1 MGTEVEK
8 KLFTPVQVGPITLKH
23 RVVMPPMSRLRAQP
37 GTGIPSHL
45 QLEYYTQRAS
55 DGGLIVTEAT
65 AIAPSARGYYH
76 APGLYADEQVAGWKP
91 ITDAVHAK
99 GAYFFTQ
106 LWHAGRTTHISITG
120 SQPVTAS
127 VDPAYWADTTITVDT
142 PDGFK
147 PTSPHRA
154 LETAEIATILEQ
166 YRSAAQNAKVAGFDG
181 VELMA
186 ANGHLIDQFL
196 QDNTN
201 KRTDQYGGSIE
212 NRTRLLVEVVQTL
225 ADVWGSDRVGVRLAP
240 SGTFN
245 GMGDSDPRALFR
257 HVAERLNDFGL
268 AYLHLIEPRVK
279 GGETIAEA
287 QAPVAAQ
294 ELSKIFR
301 GPVIAAGGFNPE
313 TAEASV
319 ANGDAS
325 LDRLRP
331 ALHRQSRPAETDRT
345 RTCRSTRTIAARSMA
360 TLGAAIPII
369 RSTRPLCRIRCPRR
383 EDARDSAAGR
393 RPAAL
398 GAHLG
403 HLANKA

>member
-8 KLFTPVQVGPITLKH
+8 KLFTPVQVGPIKLKH

-37 GTGIPSHL
+37 GTGVPSHL

-76 APGLYADEQVAGWKP
+76 APGLYGDEQVAGWKP

-196 QDNTN
+196 QDKTN

-212 NRTRLLVEVVQTL
+212 NRTRLLAEVVQTL

-245 GMGDSDPRALFR
+245 GMGDSDPRVLFR

-325 LDRLRP
+325 LVAFGRHFIANPDLPKRIELGLP
-331 ALHRQSRPAETDRT
+331 LNPYD
-345 RTCRSTRTIAARSMA
+345 RSTFYGYTGRGYTDYPFYEASV
-360 TLGAAIPII
+360 PN
-369 RSTRPLCRIRCPRR
+369 PL
-383 EDARDSAAGR
+383 
-393 RPAAL
+393 PAA
-398 GAHLG
+398 
-403 HLANKA
+403 

>member
-1 MGTEVEK
+1 MGTGVQK
-8 KLFTPVQVGPITLKH
+8 KLFTPVQIGPTTLKH

-37 GTGIPSHL
+37 RSGIPSDL
-45 QLEYYTQRAS
+45 QLEYYAQRAS

-65 AIAPSARGYYH
+65 AIAASARGYYH
-76 APGLYADEQVAGWKP
+76 APGLYTDEHVAGWKR

-127 VDPAYWADTTITVDT
+127 VDPSYWADTSIVVDT
-142 PDGFK
+142 PDGFQ

-154 LETAEIATILEQ
+154 LETAEIAEILDH
-166 YRSAAQNAKVAGFDG
+166 YRAAAQNAKKAGFDG

-186 ANGHLIDQFL
+186 ANGHLRDQFL

-201 KRTDQYGGSIE
+201 KRSDQYGGSIE
-212 NRTRLLVEVVQTL
+212 NRMRLLVEVVRTL
-225 ADVWGSDRVGVRLAP
+225 AEVWGADRVGVRLAP

-245 GMGDSDPRALFR
+245 GMGDSNPRALFR
-257 HVAERLNDFGL
+257 AVAERLDGFGL

-279 GGETIAEA
+279 GGETIAEG

-294 ELSKIFR
+294 ELSKIFQ
-301 GPVIAAGGFNPE
+301 GSVIAAGGFNPD
-313 TAEASV
+313 TAETSV

-325 LDRLRP
+325 LIAFGRHFIANPDLAKRIKLGLP
-331 ALHRQSRPAETDRT
+331 LNPYD
-345 RTCRSTRTIAARSMA
+345 RSTFYGFDGRGYIDYPTYE
-360 TLGAAIPII
+360 P
-369 RSTRPLCRIRCPRR
+369 PLPDPLLI
-383 EDARDSAAGR
+383 S
-393 RPAAL
+393 
-398 GAHLG
+398 
-403 HLANKA
+403 

>member
-1 MGTEVEK
+1 MDKHAER
-8 KLFTPVQVGPITLKH
+8 KLFTPVQVGPLTLKH

-37 GTGIPSHL
+37 GTGIPSDL
-45 QLEYYTQRAS
+45 LLEYYTQRAS
-55 DGGLIVTEAT
+55 NGGLIITEAT

-76 APGLYADEQVAGWKP
+76 APGLYTDDQIAGWKR

-120 SQPVTAS
+120 SEPVTAS
-127 VDPAYWADTTITVDT
+127 VDPAYWADTSITVDT
-142 PDGFK
+142 PDGFE

-166 YRSAAQNAKVAGFDG
+166 YRSAAQNAKAAGFDG

-186 ANGHLIDQFL
+186 ANGHLVDQFL

-212 NRTRLLVEVVQTL
+212 NRTRFLAEVVQTL
-225 ADVWGSDRVGVRLAP
+225 ADVWGADRVGVRLAP

-257 HVAERLNDFGL
+257 QVAERLNDFGL

-301 GPVIAAGGFNPE
+301 GPVIAVGGFNPE

-325 LDRLRP
+325 LIAFGRHFIANPDLPKRIELGLP
-331 ALHRQSRPAETDRT
+331 LNPYD
-345 RTCRSTRTIAARSMA
+345 RSTFYGYTGRGYTDYPFYEA
-360 TLGAAIPII
+360 TVPD
-369 RSTRPLCRIRCPRR
+369 PF
-383 EDARDSAAGR
+383 
-393 RPAAL
+393 PAA
-398 GAHLG
+398 
-403 HLANKA
+403 

>member
-1 MGTEVEK
+1 MDKHAEK
-8 KLFTPVQVGPITLKH
+8 KLFTPVQVGPLTLKH

-37 GTGIPSHL
+37 GTGIPSDL

-55 DGGLIVTEAT
+55 NGGLIITEAT

-76 APGLYADEQVAGWKP
+76 APGLYTDEQIAGWKR

-120 SQPVTAS
+120 SEPVTAS
-127 VDPAYWADTTITVDT
+127 VDPAYWADTSITVDT
-142 PDGFK
+142 PDGFE

-166 YRSAAQNAKVAGFDG
+166 YRSAAQNAKAAGFDG

-186 ANGHLIDQFL
+186 ANGHLVDQFL

-212 NRTRLLVEVVQTL
+212 NRTRFLAEVVQTL
-225 ADVWGSDRVGVRLAP
+225 AGVWGADRVGVRLAP

-301 GPVIAAGGFNPE
+301 GPVIAVGGFNPE

-325 LDRLRP
+325 LIAFGRHFIANPDLPKRIELGLP
-331 ALHRQSRPAETDRT
+331 LNPYD
-345 RTCRSTRTIAARSMA
+345 RSTFYGHTGRGYTDYPFYEA
-360 TLGAAIPII
+360 TAPD
-369 RSTRPLCRIRCPRR
+369 PF
-383 EDARDSAAGR
+383 
-393 RPAAL
+393 PAA
-398 GAHLG
+398 
-403 HLANKA
+403 

>member
-8 KLFTPVQVGPITLKH
+8 KLFTPVQVGPIKLKH

-45 QLEYYTQRAS
+45 QLEYYAQRAS

-196 QDNTN
+196 QDKTN

-212 NRTRLLVEVVQTL
+212 NRTRLLAEVVQTL

-245 GMGDSDPRALFR
+245 GMGDSDPRVLFR

-301 GPVIAAGGFNPE
+301 GRVIAAGGFNPD

-325 LDRLRP
+325 LVAFGRHFIANPDLPKRIELGLP
-331 ALHRQSRPAETDRT
+331 LNPYD
-345 RTCRSTRTIAARSMA
+345 RSTFYGYTGRGYTDYPFYEASV
-360 TLGAAIPII
+360 PN
-369 RSTRPLCRIRCPRR
+369 PL
-383 EDARDSAAGR
+383 
-393 RPAAL
+393 PAA
-398 GAHLG
+398 
-403 HLANKA
+403 